1 MELLEGTLKLDTFLT
16 VTLGIVVLFIGKQ
29 LNQVVPAFREFSI
42 PEPVTGGLLV
52 CILFTLIYA
61 VTGVGV
67 EFNLGARDVLLV
79 YFFTTIGINASFSDL
94 LGGGKPLV
102 ILLAATVVFMVLQ
115 NFTGIDVASAW
126 ARACSRALRWHCVTD
141 WRSRYLDCLGASL
154 RGKIRHQWRGRNRY
168 CLRDLWAGAGESHGW
183 PDRQVPDQPT

>member
-1 MELLEGTLKLDTFLT
+1 MELLDGTLKLDTFLT

-115 NFTGIDVASAW
+115 NFTGIGVASALGLEPAVGLLGGTVSLIGGHGTSIAW
-126 ARACSRALRWHCVTD
+126 APVFAEKYGIS
-141 WRSRYLDCLGASL
+141 GAS
-154 RGKIRHQWRGRNRY
+154 
-168 CLRDLWAGAGESHGW
+168 
-183 PDRQVPDQPT
+183 